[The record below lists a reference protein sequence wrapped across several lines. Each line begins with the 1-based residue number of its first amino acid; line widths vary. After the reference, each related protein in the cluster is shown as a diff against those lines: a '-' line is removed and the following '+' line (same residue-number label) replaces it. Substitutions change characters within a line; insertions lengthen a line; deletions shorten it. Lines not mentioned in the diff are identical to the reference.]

1 MEQTNKRK
9 MLIKVAKMYY
19 YGHMTQQEISTT
31 LQISRPKVSRMLREA
46 EDLGIVKFTINDST
60 FNYEDAENALMK
72 HLSLKYVKIVPS
84 TGVQDHVKQ
93 RIGVAASELLN
104 RHLRD
109 GSVIGISWGT
119 TVNAFVNA
127 YQAVKPSRNSVI
139 VQLVGGMYSRSM
151 HMDGRELARI
161 LAEKLHCSYSALQT
175 PMYVHSTELKALLME
190 EPEAKRHFELMD
202 RLDIAFI
209 GIGSSNYKESVVYK
223 AQYIEEEAAKNLY
236 ANGLCDICGHQISE
250 DGYEPENFF
259 SRRLIGIS
267 LESLRKTPLTVGICA
282 GNNKSKSIRSAVN
295 GGYIRALVIDEIA
308 AISLLEDMGIKL

>member
-1 MEQTNKRK
+1 MEQTEKRK

-19 YGHMTQQEISTT
+19 YGHMTQQEICTT

-46 EDLGIVKFTINDST
+46 EDLGIVKFTINDSA
-60 FNYEDAENALMK
+60 FSYEDAEKALTEQ
-72 HLSLKYVKIVPS
+72 LSLKYVKIVS
-84 TGVQDHVKQ
+84 SAGLSDQVKH
-93 RIGVAASELLN
+93 RIGIAASELLN
-104 RHLRD
+104 RYIRD

-127 YQAVKPSRNSVI
+127 YQAAKPCRNSVI

-161 LAEKLHCSYSALQT
+161 LAEKLRCSYSALQT

-202 RLDIAFI
+202 RLDIAFL

-223 AQYIEEEAAKNLY
+223 AQYIEEEAARNLY

-250 DGYEPENFF
+250 DGYEPENYF
-259 SRRLIGIS
+259 SQRLIGIS
-267 LESLRKTPLTVGICA
+267 LDSLRKTPLTVGICA
-282 GNNKSKSIRSAVN
+282 GSSKSKSIRSAVN
-295 GGYIRALVIDEIA
+295 GGYIRALIIDEIA
-308 AISLLEDMGIKL
+308 AISLLEDMEIEL